1 MVSLR
6 QVGTAQGRRVDD
18 EDSRCR
24 WGEKRT
30 DIEAT
35 PADARI
41 KTDVVCSGHVD
52 VRLLQP
58 NALGLRAAL
67 AAQRNAREKCNG

>member
-6 QVGTAQGRRVDD
+6 QVGTAQGRGVAD

-24 WGEKRT
+24 WREKRT
-30 DIEAT
+30 NIEAT

-58 NALGLRAAL
+58 DTLGSRAAL
-67 AAQRNAREKCNG
+67 AAQVSARGTLCV